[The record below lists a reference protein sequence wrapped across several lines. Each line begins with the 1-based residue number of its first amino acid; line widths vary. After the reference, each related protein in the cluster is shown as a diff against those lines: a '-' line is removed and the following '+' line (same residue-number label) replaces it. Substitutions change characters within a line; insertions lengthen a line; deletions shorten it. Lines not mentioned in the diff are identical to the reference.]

1 MPFGKSRV
9 YLLVIYILLAAIGV
23 VLLSSVVL
31 LVGSQREIE
40 RNNVFLGENFL
51 AHTQSLNRI
60 VFSLHRLLSY
70 DETEAEPD
78 TLVDEKTEL
87 CRQIVSSTRYIANL
101 PDLEID
107 ALFKRDPLLLSER
120 IRESRLSFQR
130 FLADLSLCY
139 GLIEDAAD
147 NETRIRRIDDFGLL
161 AAEFMESLE
170 AHNFLMVQFDDY
182 LFSHLQG
189 SLEEV
194 TEILRLYI
202 IFHAFLMSILIAVS
216 VLYFLFVRKANLE
229 LIHSRDSLEETV
241 TLRTRDLVQSRE
253 ELQTLLGEREFLL
266 KEIHHRV
273 KNNLS
278 VVNSILM
285 LRVDSHTDPE
295 LSGILFD
302 ISNRIHSISL
312 VHEKIYASASLSRI
326 DFEEYV
332 RDLSASIIGIL
343 SKGEI
348 RTEISMVPAALDS
361 EQVIPLGMI
370 ITELMTNAIKYGFEN
385 SSGGVIS
392 LNLESEE
399 GFLILK
405 VHNDG
410 HPLPEGFSLEET
422 SSLGLQIVGALVSQ
436 LQGSVELREEGGPL
450 FVIRFPAGVV

>member
-1 MPFGKSRV
+1 MAFGKSRV
-9 YLLVIYILLAAIGV
+9 YLLIIYILLAAIGL
-23 VLLSSVVL
+23 VLLSSLVL

-40 RNNVFLGENFL
+40 RNNTFLGENFL

-60 VFSLHRLLSY
+60 VFSLHKLLSY
-70 DETEAEPD
+70 DETGAASEA
-78 TLVDEKTEL
+78 LVRDKTEL
-87 CRQIVSSTRYIANL
+87 CRQIVSSSHYIVEL
-101 PDLEID
+101 PDLEIQ
-107 ALFKRDPLLLSER
+107 ALFRSDPLLLLER
-120 IRESRLSFQR
+120 IREDKLLFQG
-130 FLADLSLCY
+130 FLTELSLHY
-139 GLIEDAAD
+139 DLITDAETSED
-147 NETRIRRIDDFGLL
+147 RLGPIGDFEEI
-161 AAEFMESLE
+161 AAEFMFFLE
-170 AHNFLMVQFDDY
+170 AHNALMVQFDDY

-189 SLEEV
+189 SLEEI
-194 TEILRLYI
+194 TAILRLYI
-202 IFHAFLMSILIAVS
+202 IFHALLMSILVAVS
-216 VLYFLFVRKANLE
+216 VLYFSFIRKASRELMTSRDNLE
-229 LIHSRDSLEETV
+229 KTV
-241 TLRTRDLVQSRE
+241 ALRTRDLVRSRE
-253 ELQTLLGEREFLL
+253 ELQTLLDEREFLL

-285 LRVDSHTDPE
+285 LRADSDTDPE
-295 LSGILFD
+295 LSGILSD

-332 RDLSASIIGIL
+332 RDLSASIIGTL

-392 LNLESEE
+392 VTLESDE

-410 HPLPEGFSLEET
+410 HPLPDGFSLDES

-436 LQGSVELREEGGPL
+436 LKGSLELRHEGGPV
-450 FVIRFPAGVV
+450 FVICFPNV